1 MPAARQARVEL
12 GAAANELELWY
23 KALRYERWERSPVPL
38 KFQIGDVHLGK
49 VALPLLRRPA
59 GLDEPP
65 LDIGDTPEPPA
76 ELDGAD
82 GYVVW
87 SQPLTRRL
95 PIFSLRPGAVV
106 YAPRQYRRFSIQL
119 SGNFEQYMARF
130 SGKTRSGIRRK
141 LRKFAEASG
150 GCIDC
155 RAYRTPAQMSLF
167 FPLARKVSSK
177 TYQERLLKSGFP
189 GDPEFLASE
198 LTLSENDCVRAYVL
212 FLNGHPVSYLYCK
225 VKDKIVSYDY
235 HGYDPAYAKLSPGA
249 VLQVLA
255 LEALFAEQ
263 RFTTFD
269 FTEGEG
275 QHKERFSTGHRL
287 CGDVYVIRR
296 RIMPISFVLVHHA
309 VNTTS
314 ASAGNLLNKVKLKLP
329 LRRLLRGTWAIL
341 CLANAAT
348 IDEVSIDVS
357 CPLLTYLNFT

>member
-1 MPAARQARVEL
+1 
-12 GAAANELELWY
+12 
-23 KALRYERWERSPVPL
+23 LRYERWERSPVPL

-95 PIFSLRPGAVV
+95 PFFSLRPGAVV

-155 RAYRTPAQMSLF
+155 RAYRTPAQTSLF

-212 FLNGHPVSYLYCK
+212 FIDSNPVSYLYCR
-225 VKDKIVSYDY
+225 VKNKIVSYDY
-235 HGYDPAYAKLSPGA
+235 HGYDPAYAKLSPGT
-249 VLQVLA
+249 VLQLLA
-255 LEALFAEQ
+255 LEDLFAEQ

-275 QHKERFSTGHRL
+275 PHKERFSTGHRL

-296 RIMPISFVLVHHA
+296 RIRPLSVVMFHHA
-309 VNTTS
+309 INTTS
-314 ASAGNLLNKVKLKLP
+314 ASIGILLNQVKLKSP
-329 LRRLLRGTWAIL
+329 LKHLLRGTWAIL
-341 CLANAAT
+341 YLTNMAT

-357 CPLLTYLNFT
+357 CPLLMYVNFGA

>member
-1 MPAARQARVEL
+1 M
-12 GAAANELELWY
+12 
-23 KALRYERWERSPVPL
+23 
-38 KFQIGDVHLGK
+38 
-49 VALPLLRRPA
+49 
-59 GLDEPP
+59 
-65 LDIGDTPEPPA
+65 
-76 ELDGAD
+76 
-82 GYVVW
+82 
-87 SQPLTRRL
+87 
-95 PIFSLRPGAVV
+95 
-106 YAPRQYRRFSIQL
+106 
-119 SGNFEQYMARF
+119 
-130 SGKTRSGIRRK
+130 
-141 LRKFAEASG
+141 
-150 GCIDC
+150 
-155 RAYRTPAQMSLF
+155 PAQMSLF

-275 QHKERFSTGHRL
+275 PHKERFSTGHRL

>member
-1 MPAARQARVEL
+1 MLVSSSRAEL
-12 GAAANELELWY
+12 GHARTGASGNLHY
-23 KALRYERWERSPVPL
+23 KCWERGSVPL
-38 KFQIGDVHLGK
+38 KFQLGDVHLGK
-49 VALPLLRRPA
+49 VVLPLLRRTA
-59 GLDEPP
+59 ELDEPP
-65 LDIGDTPEPPA
+65 MDIGDTPEPPA
-76 ELDGAD
+76 ELEGAD

-95 PIFSLRPGAVV
+95 PVFSLRPGAVV

-150 GCIDC
+150 GRIDW

-167 FPLARKVSSK
+167 VPSARKVSSK

-189 GDPEFLASE
+189 DNPEFLASA
-198 LTLSENDCVRAYVL
+198 LTLSENDCVCAYIL
-212 FLNGHPVSYLYCK
+212 FLDGNPVSYLYCR

-235 HGYDPAYAKLSPGA
+235 HGYDPTYAKLSPGT

-263 RFTTFD
+263 RFRTFD

-275 QHKERFSTGHRL
+275 PHKERFSTGHCF
-287 CGDVYVIRR
+287 CGDIYVIRR
-296 RIMPISFVLVHHA
+296 RIMPISFVMFHHA

-314 ASAGNLLNKVKLKLP
+314 ASAGNLLNQVKLKSP
-329 LRRLLRGTWAIL
+329 LRRLLRGTGAIFA
-341 CLANAAT
+341 LANAAT
-348 IDEVSIDVS
+348 VDKVSIDAF
-357 CPLLTYLNFT
+357 CPILTYVSFGA

>member
-1 MPAARQARVEL
+1 MK
-12 GAAANELELWY
+12 GY
-23 KALRYERWERSPVPL
+23 KLLHYKCWERGSVPL
-38 KFQIGDVHLGK
+38 KFQLGDVYLGK
-49 VALPLLRRPA
+49 VALSLSRRAA

-65 LDIGDTPEPPA
+65 VDIGDTPEPPA

-87 SQPLTRRL
+87 SQPLVRRL
-95 PIFSLRPGAVV
+95 PVFSLRPDAIV

-141 LRKFAEASG
+141 LRKFAAASG
-150 GCIDC
+150 GRINW
-155 RAYRTPAQMSLF
+155 RAYRTPTQMSLY
-167 FPLARKVSSK
+167 FPLARRVSSK

-189 GDPEFLASE
+189 DNPNFRESA
-198 LTLSENDCVRAYVL
+198 LTLAEQDCVRAYIL
-212 FLNGHPVSYLYCK
+212 FLHGSPVCYLYCRAN
-225 VKDKIVSYDY
+225 DKTLSYDY
-235 HGYDPAYAKLSPGA
+235 HGYDPAYAKLSPGT
-249 VLQVLA
+249 VLQILA

-275 QHKERFSTGHRL
+275 PHKERFSTGHCL
-287 CGDVYVIRR
+287 CGDIYVIRR
-296 RIMPISFVLVHHA
+296 RIMPISFVMFHHA

-314 ASAGNLLNKVKLKLP
+314 ALAGNLLNQVKLKSP
-329 LRRLLRGTWAIL
+329 LRRLLRGTGAIF

-348 IDEVSIDVS
+348 VDKVSIDAV
-357 CPLLTYLNFT
+357 CPLLTYLSFGA